1 MLNRFV
7 EFFIIIF
14 SLIFISESYAEILE
28 GCTEKNMSP
37 PAFFYKV
44 KDPKQR
50 GNWTYSAEIGDLE
63 NCKKSLT
70 GNKVKVNDFAI
81 VSKKEF
87 CNIKNRFFKK
97 DDFWLSLGE
106 HGLELCENYSL
117 NSNIVPALIKLRHD
131 AQNPN
136 TSYGQ
141 LGEYLDERD
150 RLIDDLISGKQLEAD
165 SKTADSTKEKLHK
178 LKELLSEGLI
188 TQDQYDKKSD
198 EILKGF

>member
-87 CNIKNRFFKK
+87 CNTKNRFFKK

-178 LKELLSEGLI
+178 LKELLSEELI
-188 TQDQYDKKSD
+188 TQDQYDKKSN
-198 EILKGF
+198 EILEEF